1 MMKHQYQVSIFYST
15 PTGRPSHTNIKVEA
29 QDEQQAEKLARG
41 KFYYRRKGKRYTIN
55 GGDVYRLK

>member
-15 PTGRPSHTNIKVEA
+15 PMGRPSHATIKVEA
-29 QDEQQAEKLARG
+29 EDELQAEKLARG
-41 KFYYRRKGKRYTIN
+41 KFYSKRKKKGYKIN